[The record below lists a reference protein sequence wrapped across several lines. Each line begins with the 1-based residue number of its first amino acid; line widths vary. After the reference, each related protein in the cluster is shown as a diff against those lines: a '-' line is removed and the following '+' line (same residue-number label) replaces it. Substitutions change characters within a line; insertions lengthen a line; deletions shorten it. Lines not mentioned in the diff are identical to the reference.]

1 MLKVLAIFIY
11 VSHKHTCRVPVF
23 SEKSAWRVVLFS
35 LLLLKIYDH
44 IYRFFLKF
52 KWYIYLIY
60 YVFTIENGHKI
71 RKVF

>member
-23 SEKSAWRVVLFS
+23 SENLHDVLFYLAFS
-35 LLLLKIYDH
+35 YWKFMIIFID
-44 IYRFFLKF
+44 FFLKF